1 MDNEQS
7 SSFALDEST
16 SAVEGN
22 GYSAERIAHP
32 PVVPEMNE
40 SPQPVSAPGGGPTP
54 SAPPAEA
61 GAPAPAIGQGPEVRR
76 VQRRR
81 LNPALLEGPDVI
93 VIRRSTLYGGIFIA
107 IVFFLLGLL
116 VGRYVLPA
124 GGRAGA
130 GGAGAGASSL
140 MAALGVSADE
150 PAWGPADA
158 GIVII
163 EYSDFQ
169 CPYCKMFTDNTY
181 ARLRQ
186 MYGDQVRFVYRD
198 FPLDSIHPR
207 ARPAAEA
214 AQCAHEQGKFWEYHD
229 LLFANQQ
236 ALETDDLKRYAQ
248 QLSLDMEQFN
258 QCVDTRKYQASVEAD
273 VQAGLRQN
281 VTGTP
286 TFFINGQALV
296 GAQPFEA
303 FQAVIAQ
310 LNRAG
315 G

>member
-1 MDNEQS
+1 MDDEQRPPLP
-7 SSFALDEST
+7 LDEALP
-16 SAVEGN
+16 AVEGN
-22 GYSAERIAHP
+22 GHSAERTAPP
-32 PVVPEMNE
+32 PVAPEM
-40 SPQPVSAPGGGPTP
+40 SGGPQPIPTPPGELTP
-54 SAPPAEA
+54 SAPPDEVGTPA
-61 GAPAPAIGQGPEVRR
+61 APITQGPEVRR
-76 VQRRR
+76 IQRRR

-107 IVFFLLGLL
+107 VVFFLLGLL

-124 GGRAGA
+124 GGSAGA
-130 GGAGAGASSL
+130 ETGSL
-140 MAALGVSADE
+140 MEALGVSADE

-158 GIVII
+158 RIVII

-169 CPYCKMFTDNTY
+169 CPYCKMFMENTY

-186 MYGDQVRFVYRD
+186 MYSDQVRFIYRD

-236 ALETDDLKRYAQ
+236 ALETSDLKRYAQ
-248 QLSLDMEQFN
+248 QLGLDMDQFN
-258 QCVDTRKYQASVEAD
+258 TCVDTRKYQASVEAD

-296 GAQPFEA
+296 GAQPLEA

-310 LNRAG
+310 LTRAG
-315 G
+315 D

>member
-1 MDNEQS
+1 MDDEQRPPL
-7 SSFALDEST
+7 ALDE
-16 SAVEGN
+16 ALPVVEGK
-22 GYSAERIAHP
+22 GHSAERTAP
-32 PVVPEMNE
+32 PAVAPEM
-40 SPQPVSAPGGGPTP
+40 SGGPQPIPAPPGELTP
-54 SAPPAEA
+54 SAPPDKVGTPA
-61 GAPAPAIGQGPEVRR
+61 APITQGPEVRR
-76 VQRRR
+76 IQRRR

-124 GGRAGA
+124 GGSAGA
-130 GGAGAGASSL
+130 ETGSL
-140 MAALGVSADE
+140 MEALGVSADE

-158 GIVII
+158 RIVII

-169 CPYCKMFTDNTY
+169 CPYCKMFMENTY
-181 ARLRQ
+181 VRLRQ
-186 MYGDQVRFVYRD
+186 MYSDQVRFIYRD

-236 ALETDDLKRYAQ
+236 ALETSDLKRYAQ
-248 QLSLDMEQFN
+248 QLGLNMDQFN
-258 QCVDTRKYQASVEAD
+258 TCVDTRKYQASVEAD

-296 GAQPFEA
+296 GAQPLEA

-310 LNRAG
+310 LTRAG
-315 G
+315 D

>member
-1 MDNEQS
+1 MDDEQRPPLP
-7 SSFALDEST
+7 LDE
-16 SAVEGN
+16 ALPVVEGN
-22 GYSAERIAHP
+22 GHSAERTAPP
-32 PVVPEMNE
+32 PVAPEM
-40 SPQPVSAPGGGPTP
+40 SGGPQPIPTPPGELTP
-54 SAPPAEA
+54 SAPPDEVGTP
-61 GAPAPAIGQGPEVRR
+61 GAPITQGPEVRR
-76 VQRRR
+76 IQRRR

-107 IVFFLLGLL
+107 VVFFLLGLL

-124 GGRAGA
+124 GGSAGA
-130 GGAGAGASSL
+130 ETGSL
-140 MAALGVSADE
+140 MEALGVSADE

-158 GIVII
+158 RIVII

-169 CPYCKMFTDNTY
+169 CPYCKMFMENTY

-186 MYGDQVRFVYRD
+186 MYSDQVRFIYRD

-236 ALETDDLKRYAQ
+236 ALETSDLKRYAQ
-248 QLSLDMEQFN
+248 QLGLDMDQFN
-258 QCVDTRKYQASVEAD
+258 TCVDTRKYQASVEAD

-296 GAQPFEA
+296 GAQPLEA

-310 LNRAG
+310 LTRAG
-315 G
+315 D

>member
-1 MDNEQS
+1 MDDEQRPPL
-7 SSFALDEST
+7 ALDE
-16 SAVEGN
+16 ALPGVEGN
-22 GYSAERIAHP
+22 GHSAERTAP
-32 PVVPEMNE
+32 SPVAPEMSA
-40 SPQPVSAPGGGPTP
+40 SPQPVPAPPAELTP
-54 SAPPAEA
+54 SAPPDEA
-61 GAPAPAIGQGPEVRR
+61 GTPAAPITQGPEVRR
-76 VQRRR
+76 IQRRR

-107 IVFFLLGLL
+107 VVFFLLGLL

-124 GGRAGA
+124 GGGGRAGA
-130 GGAGAGASSL
+130 ETGRL
-140 MAALGVSADE
+140 MEALGVSADE

-158 GIVII
+158 RIVII

-169 CPYCKMFTDNTY
+169 CPYCKMFMENTY

-186 MYGDQVRFVYRD
+186 MYSDQVRFIYRD

-236 ALETDDLKRYAQ
+236 ALETSDLKRYAQ
-248 QLSLDMEQFN
+248 QLGLNMDQFN
-258 QCVDTRKYQASVEAD
+258 TCVDTRKYQASVEAD

-296 GAQPFEA
+296 GAQPLEA

-310 LNRAG
+310 LTRAG
-315 G
+315 D

>member
-1 MDNEQS
+1 MDDEQRS
-7 SSFALDEST
+7 PLAPDEDAP
-16 SAVEGN
+16 AVEGN
-22 GYSAERIAHP
+22 GHSAERIAHP
-32 PVVPEMNE
+32 PVAPEMRE
-40 SPQPVSAPGGGPTP
+40 SPQPFPLPPGDLKPVE
-54 SAPPAEA
+54 PPAAA
-61 GAPAPAIGQGPEVRR
+61 GAPTPAPGPGPEVRR

-107 IVFFLLGLL
+107 VVFFLLGLL
-116 VGRYVLPA
+116 IGRYVLPA

-130 GGAGAGASSL
+130 EAGSL
-140 MAALGVSADE
+140 MEALGVSADE

-158 GIVII
+158 TIVIV

-169 CPYCKMFTDNTY
+169 CPYCKMFVENTY

-186 MYGDQVRFVYRD
+186 THGDRVRFVYRD

-236 ALETDDLKRYAQ
+236 ALEASDLKRYAQ
-248 QLSLDMEQFN
+248 QLGLNMEQFN
-258 QCVDTRKYQASVEAD
+258 ACVDTRKYQASVEAD

-310 LNRAG
+310 FLQAG
-315 G
+315 S

>member
-1 MDNEQS
+1 MDDEQRS
-7 SSFALDEST
+7 PLALDEGSPT
-16 SAVEGN
+16 VEDN
-22 GYSAERIAHP
+22 GHSAERIAPP
-32 PVVPEMNE
+32 PVAPEMSA
-40 SPQPVSAPGGGPTP
+40 SPQPVPAPPGEPTP
-54 SAPPAEA
+54 SAPPDEA
-61 GAPAPAIGQGPEVRR
+61 GTPAAPITPGPQVRR
-76 VQRRR
+76 IQRRR

-107 IVFFLLGLL
+107 VVFFLLGLL
-116 VGRYVLPA
+116 VGRYVLPV
-124 GGRAGA
+124 GGSAGA
-130 GGAGAGASSL
+130 ETGSL
-140 MAALGVSADE
+140 MEALGVSADE

-158 GIVII
+158 RIVII

-169 CPYCKMFTDNTY
+169 CPYCKMFMENTY

-186 MYGDQVRFVYRD
+186 MYSDQVRFIYRD

-248 QLSLDMEQFN
+248 QLGLDMEQFN
-258 QCVDTRKYQASVEAD
+258 TCVDTRKYQASVEAD

-296 GAQPFEA
+296 GAQPLEA

-310 LNRAG
+310 LTRAG
-315 G
+315 D

>member
-1 MDNEQS
+1 MDDEQRS
-7 SSFALDEST
+7 PLALDE
-16 SAVEGN
+16 ALPVVEGN
-22 GYSAERIAHP
+22 GHSAERSAPP
-32 PVVPEMNE
+32 PVAPEMSE
-40 SPQPVSAPGGGPTP
+40 SPQPVPVLPGEPTP
-54 SAPPAEA
+54 SALPDEA
-61 GAPAPAIGQGPEVRR
+61 GTPATTIAPGPEVRR
-76 VQRRR
+76 IQRRR

-107 IVFFLLGLL
+107 VVFFLLGLL

-124 GGRAGA
+124 GGKAGA
-130 GGAGAGASSL
+130 ETGSL
-140 MAALGVSADE
+140 MEALGVSADE

-158 GIVII
+158 RIVIV

-169 CPYCKMFTDNTY
+169 CPYCKMFMENTY

-186 MYGDQVRFVYRD
+186 MYSDQVRFIYRD

-236 ALETDDLKRYAQ
+236 ALETSDLKRYAQ
-248 QLSLDMEQFN
+248 QIGLNMEQFN
-258 QCVDTRKYQASVEAD
+258 TCVDTRKYQASVEAD

-296 GAQPFEA
+296 GAQPLEA

-310 LNRAG
+310 LTRAG
-315 G
+315 D